1 MAPSLAVLLTWL
13 LVRVRLETD
22 YYLGQRNRRRV
33 FDDITHKIRQALDN
47 PLTSE
52 EHKNLMRKELE
63 QVEKLRIE
71 AEREQLQLVLKEVD

>member
-1 MAPSLAVLLTWL
+1 
-13 LVRVRLETD
+13 VRVRLETD

>member
-1 MAPSLAVLLTWL
+1 M
-13 LVRVRLETD
+13 RVRLETD